1 MRRLFSTLHRSPPPL
16 HILLHRSSSLSHG
29 NLYVTKLEILSL
41 RSIFPPPSNRAIA
54 IAIGMRSV
62 SYKAWQRVGVRDD
75 LEAKKVV
82 LQKSISSINSN
93 GNVNIN
99 DNNGND
105 SKKNEKSEG
114 KKGFKTIS
122 LTKRF
127 NCRVKDLFKILM
139 DENRWKGFYKD
150 FTHSNA
156 KISKEVGSEFSI
168 FNGFVVS
175 GRNLEL

>member
-1 MRRLFSTLHRSPPPL
+1 
-16 HILLHRSSSLSHG
+16 
-29 NLYVTKLEILSL
+29 
-41 RSIFPPPSNRAIA
+41 
-54 IAIGMRSV
+54 
-62 SYKAWQRVGVRDD
+62 VRDD